1 MKREDAAC
9 WVVTTGQRPAL
20 PGINLVCHREW
31 LCLPQLIS
39 QGGPLTAQGPKLC
52 YRRHVSKI
60 FFSCFNSFDSALT
73 IMPSTLRSRMGG
85 DLGKE
90 VARSRGSPVHTT
102 GLMADTALMPH
113 LPDRTERIPWK
124 PPYFLYMVN
133 FPLGYPWADHLWR
146 LKGTQ
151 GPRSMGMTLTV
162 RYRDKQ
168 TQQRESARQPCLQG
182 ANQ

>member
-1 MKREDAAC
+1 
-9 WVVTTGQRPAL
+9 
-20 PGINLVCHREW
+20 
-31 LCLPQLIS
+31 
-39 QGGPLTAQGPKLC
+39 
-52 YRRHVSKI
+52 
-60 FFSCFNSFDSALT
+60 
-73 IMPSTLRSRMGG
+73 MPPTLRSRMGG

-146 LKGTQ
+146 RKGTQ

-168 TQQRESARQPCLQG
+168 THRGRVPGNLAFRVLINNHTISSQDKLLFLSFSPTVLQGCHREEFPPDGISHPSLSFPCLSLTHR
-182 ANQ
+182 ARPVYY